1 MTTNASETPGK
12 PVYRPLTSIAES
24 QEAID
29 EVIRAADQ
37 ALRIFDMSLT
47 NRGFNSP
54 ARIELLRNFLVAGRA
69 HRVLVALHDTETLER
84 DAPRLLTLL
93 RQFPMSVEIHR
104 TVGQARNAMDPF
116 VLADDHSVWHR
127 MHHEQPRAIVALHSP
142 SDAVPI
148 AQRFEEIWELSEPC
162 ALGRVLGL

>member
-1 MTTNASETPGK
+1 MTNAQGSEPK
-12 PVYRPLTSIAES
+12 PDYRPITTLAES
-24 QEAID
+24 QQAID
-29 EVIRAADQ
+29 EVIASAERAIR
-37 ALRIFDMSLT
+37 LFDITLEG
-47 NRGFNSP
+47 RGFNAP
-54 ARIELLRNFLVAGRA
+54 ARIEQLRQLLVAGRA
-69 HRVLVALHDTETLER
+69 HRILVALHDTETLER
-84 DAPRLLTLL
+84 DAPRLLALL

-142 SDAVPI
+142 SDAIPL